1 MSTPP
6 DQTQTRYASAVAG
19 YADQDWLR
27 LDVPGHQAWSGR
39 ESLLTTYFG
48 RRLLE
53 LDLPPLVDGIDYG
66 DRPTPLGQSARLAAS
81 AWGARKTYFLT
92 NGGSK
97 GNLVSCIALRS
108 IGEQVL
114 VQRSVHSSVIDGIAL
129 AGLDASFVIPVVDS
143 ELGIAHGVSA
153 DRLRN
158 ALRANP
164 GVAAVYIVTPSYFG
178 AVADVRA
185 LAEIAHD
192 AGAALVVDEAW
203 GAHFGFHPDLPSRA
217 LHLGADIVVSST
229 HKMAGSL
236 TQSAML
242 HLGEGPLA
250 DRLEPLL
257 DRAFRAMQSTSASAL
272 LMASLDI
279 ARQQLV
285 TGGSKAISES
295 LSAAAHLRSGVTTG
309 GRFRDASARLSA
321 SEGVIALDPLRIV
334 IDTRPGGLS
343 GHEARA
349 RLFKDHRV
357 HLEMSTASV
366 VVAVIGAGAVPDV
379 ERFLDALHAL
389 PDVGHR
395 ESGPVT
401 LPSPGPRAMS
411 IREAFFSSTEVVSAR
426 DAIGRISADT
436 LCAYP
441 PGIPNLMAGEVV
453 ATEAIEF
460 LQETVRAPFGHV
472 RGGVSHDVSHIRVT
486 I

>member
-6 DQTQTRYASAVAG
+6 DQTQTPYASAVAG

-309 GRFRDASARLSA
+309 GRFRDASARLARRRA
-321 SEGVIALDPLRIV
+321 SLLWTPY
-334 IDTRPGGLS
+334 
-343 GHEARA
+343 
-349 RLFKDHRV
+349 
-357 HLEMSTASV
+357 AS
-366 VVAVIGAGAVPDV
+366 
-379 ERFLDALHAL
+379 
-389 PDVGHR
+389 
-395 ESGPVT
+395 
-401 LPSPGPRAMS
+401 
-411 IREAFFSSTEVVSAR
+411 
-426 DAIGRISADT
+426 
-436 LCAYP
+436 
-441 PGIPNLMAGEVV
+441 
-453 ATEAIEF
+453 
-460 LQETVRAPFGHV
+460 
-472 RGGVSHDVSHIRVT
+472 
-486 I
+486 